1 MSKRM
6 KEKSI
11 TAVQTMKRRKMDTNK
26 PLYVSKIR
34 NENSFYQEALPLILV
49 ADDDKLMRTIL
60 CRALEKEGYQV
71 IEASNAEQCLKA
83 YTLFHPDLI
92 LLDSLMPGIDN
103 FTCCHEL
110 REIPEHER
118 PPILMLTSL
127 DDSESLKQAFGGLCS
142 RRTKKSSGCIIPS

>member
-1 MSKRM
+1 M
-6 KEKSI
+6 I
-11 TAVQTMKRRKMDTNK
+11 TNK
-26 PLYVSKIR
+26 PLYMSKFR
-34 NENSFYQEALPLILV
+34 AETSLAKEEPHLILV
-49 ADDDKLMRTIL
+49 ADDDKLMRTML

-92 LLDSLMPGIDN
+92 LLDSLMPGIDS

-110 REIPEHER
+110 SAIPENER

-127 DDSESLKQAFGGLCS
+127 DDSEFLKQAFGGLCS
-142 RRTKKSSGCIIPS
+142 RRTQKSPGCIIP